1 MRPVGNGMLVVSNAP
16 ADREVASLA
25 FAPVSYALPTCGFL
39 KPVVYAYNK
48 YGDLL
53 DKDLRGVSFSC
64 SPEIGHI
71 TDEGN
76 FVGSEVAGTGTL
88 TAEYNGVKTSV
99 PVSLVE
105 SVYKLRLDSVL
116 LNHQSEYHIELLA
129 QVEGKTQQIASEL
142 LQWEIDAPS
151 VCSVSNGVLK
161 GLSNGVTYIHGSLG
175 DFSCTLK
182 VKVEI
187 PVESTLAM
195 PVLGTPSWTVKSTS
209 NLKNIVLVPDG
220 V

>member
-1 MRPVGNGMLVVSNAP
+1 M
-16 ADREVASLA
+16 
-25 FAPVSYALPTCGFL
+25 
-39 KPVVYAYNK
+39 
-48 YGDLL
+48 
-53 DKDLRGVSFSC
+53 
-64 SPEIGHI
+64 
-71 TDEGN
+71 
-76 FVGSEVAGTGTL
+76 

-220 V
+220 VEYTYSTGRSPYIELSLIHI

>member
-1 MRPVGNGMLVVSNAP
+1 M
-16 ADREVASLA
+16 
-25 FAPVSYALPTCGFL
+25 
-39 KPVVYAYNK
+39 
-48 YGDLL
+48 
-53 DKDLRGVSFSC
+53 DKDLRGVSFSR

-195 PVLGTPSWTVKSTS
+195 PRVGHTFM
-209 NLKNIVLVPDG
+209 DG
-220 V
+220 